1 MEPLSGPLDDARIVG
16 LGEATHGAR
25 EFFSLKD
32 RIFRFLVQK
41 KGFTVFAIEAP
52 WLTSLAIDRYITN
65 GKGDPREAL
74 AGTFAVWDNQEVLD
88 LIKWMRA
95 YNVTRG
101 TRPALRFV
109 GIDIQDD
116 PVAVQNAILDF
127 IKLARPADLEIAAQ
141 RLACL
146 TAQQTSSAACV
157 ADIAGVKS
165 IVDSLAAT
173 TSLPRQQ
180 VLDAQHTADI
190 AVEIVEQ
197 RSDLDMMDKSNARDR
212 FMAENVK
219 WFSRT
224 MFPGARI
231 AVWAHDGH
239 VMTSNS
245 YGMIPMGTYLR
256 SWYGAAYYVVGFAFY
271 SGSTSPNGVSP
282 PIMLSGG
289 ASAGR
294 RRRLPSCRHAALGTQ
309 SAINIAAN

>member
-1 MEPLSGPLDDARIVG
+1 MPNRAE
-16 LGEATHGAR
+16 
-25 EFFSLKD
+25 
-32 RIFRFLVQK
+32 
-41 KGFTVFAIEAP
+41 
-52 WLTSLAIDRYITN
+52 
-65 GKGDPREAL
+65 DP
-74 AGTFAVWDNQEVLD
+74 
-88 LIKWMRA
+88 
-95 YNVTRG
+95 
-101 TRPALRFV
+101 
-109 GIDIQDD
+109 
-116 PVAVQNAILDF
+116 
-127 IKLARPADLEIAAQ
+127 
-141 RLACL
+141 
-146 TAQQTSSAACV
+146 SAACV

-282 PIMLSGG
+282 PIMLWRCLRRPSA
-289 ASAGR
+289 ASSILPACRSWDSICDQYRGKLTSVSISR
-294 RRRLPSCRHAALGTQ
+294 ASSRCARWAQSTLRLISM
-309 SAINIAAN
+309 